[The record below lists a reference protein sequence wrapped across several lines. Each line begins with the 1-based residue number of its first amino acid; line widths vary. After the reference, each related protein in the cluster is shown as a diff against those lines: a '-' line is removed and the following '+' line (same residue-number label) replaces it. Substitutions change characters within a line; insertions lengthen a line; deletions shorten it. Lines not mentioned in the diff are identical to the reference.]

1 METLEKIT
9 KQDHITKQ
17 AKFEFAKENIKCS
30 IEITVKNTEI
40 TFLIEEK
47 ESIPA
52 DKFETKFS
60 KEDLNKLA
68 KYFLMFD
75 NLEECF
81 NEFEKFIKQND
92 YELKK
97 DKNIIML
104 NFKTGIQNKNIELEI
119 PLIKKNIEEVVNELS
134 LVIKQQ
140 KKEIEELKKIQSVQ
154 EYQKVLKELNELK
167 VSVYNSG
174 FYNAYEA
181 SFIGSTILDE
191 RNKFILS
198 HLIKKMYFKKYYKS
212 LDDYE
217 RMEKRKIM
225 SKLLYKA
232 SVDGDNYKI
241 FHQKCDNQG
250 ETVTIIKSEQNKI
263 FGIFSNVNWDI
274 NNKKKTNW
282 SEPAAYLYSLEMR
295 DYYSSSKVY
304 PSFKDY
310 GPNLADDHDSFYF
323 YVSNLCLH
331 NNNSYICNEYKV
343 MNNGVNN
350 FKIIDY
356 EVFSIMVF

>member
-1 METLEKIT
+1 METPELIPAKDNIL
-9 KQDHITKQ
+9 KH
-17 AKFEFAKENIKCS
+17 AKFEFAKENLKYI

-40 TFLIEEK
+40 TFFITEK

-52 DKFETKFS
+52 DKFEAKFS
-60 KEDLNKLA
+60 KEELNKLA
-68 KYFLMFD
+68 KYFLMLD

-81 NEFEKFIKQND
+81 NEFEKFIKQKD

-97 DKNIIML
+97 EENKIML
-104 NFKTGIQNKNIELEI
+104 IFMTGIQNKNIELNI
-119 PLIKKNIEEVVNELS
+119 PLKKRKIEEVVNELTV
-134 LVIKQQ
+134 VIKRQQ
-140 KKEIEELKKIQSVQ
+140 KEIEELKKIQSVQ
-154 EYQKVLKELNELK
+154 EYQKLLKELNDLK
-167 VSVYNSG
+167 ISVFNSG
-174 FYNAYEA
+174 LNNSCET

-191 RNKFILS
+191 KNKFILS
-198 HLIKKMYFKKYYKS
+198 HLIKKMKFDAGDKLDYYEKI
-212 LDDYE
+212 
-217 RMEKRKIM
+217 EKRKIM

-232 SVDGDNYKI
+232 SVDGDNY
-241 FHQKCDNQG
+241 
-250 ETVTIIKSEQNKI
+250 KI